1 MSVKLEILLVLLA
14 QITVFGR
21 THFGRC
27 TKPELQKDFDINKY
41 TGVWHEVVR
50 AKDIPFE
57 SGDCVKAS
65 YTSASDGYITVVNS
79 QNLNGTYDS
88 VQGTAFCDTQK
99 SGQCY
104 VKFHKFQPWGDYE
117 VIETDYVNYS
127 IVYSCTS
134 IAFVYQDMVWVLAR
148 DRNFD
153 PRAKI
158 EKLKALGFSE
168 DELLFTNQKNCP
180 E

>member
-1 MSVKLEILLVLLA
+1 MSVKIEILLLLLA
-14 QITVFGR
+14 QIAVHGR

-27 TKPELQKDFDINKY
+27 TKPEKQKNFDISKY
-41 TGVWHEVVR
+41 TGVWHEIVR
-50 AKDIPFE
+50 LKDSFE
-57 SGDCVKAS
+57 TGDCVKAN
-65 YTSASDGYITVVNS
+65 YTSAADEFITVVNS

-88 VQGTAFCDTQK
+88 AQGTAFCDTQN

-117 VIETDYVNYS
+117 VIETDYDNYS

-134 IAFVYQDMVWVLAR
+134 IAFLYKDMVWILAR
-148 DRNFD
+148 SKDFD
-153 PRAKI
+153 PKEKI
-158 EKLKALGFSE
+158 GVLRSLGFVE
-168 DELLFTNQKNCP
+168 EELLYTNQKNCP